1 MMQSHSTLR
10 EDVPNLQPTTAD
22 EKRLGMLD
30 IPPEVRIMI
39 FEYVI
44 PLYESDPRSAPDEIR
59 AFRTKGTQAIYKEAL
74 SVWFKRTTFI
84 MSSIWHFRR
93 WMGVRCLAELRNRG
107 FIGQIRTLD
116 IHLHSM
122 H

>member
-1 MMQSHSTLR
+1 MQSRSTLT
-10 EDVPNLQPTTAD
+10 EDLANLQLITVD
-22 EKRLGMLD
+22 EKRLGILD

-44 PLYESDPRSAPDEIR
+44 PLHESDPRSAPDEIR
-59 AFRTKGTQAIYKEAL
+59 AFRTKGTQEIYQEAL

-84 MSSIWHFRR
+84 ISSLWYFRS
-93 WMGVRCLAELRNRG
+93 WMRVKCRGELRNRG

-116 IHLHSM
+116 LHLHSM